1 MKFGLYTSNKGLIS
15 DAFYSEAISYQE
27 KEIEGNGICIRKFD
41 KENYRRDLE
50 KIYNVSKESFSRNP
64 YYTPIDLE
72 SFIAQYE
79 PYINMVDE
87 DFILICEKD
96 GRELAFVFCV
106 PDFNEM
112 KEKQKVET
120 LILKTIAVLPE
131 YEDMAIGNVLV
142 SKIAQIAKEKG
153 FINWIFAFMYKEN
166 TSQKMAKRNK
176 AEVIREYALYGK
188 DVL

>member
-1 MKFGLYTSNKGLIS
+1 
-15 DAFYSEAISYQE
+15 
-27 KEIEGNGICIRKFD
+27 
-41 KENYRRDLE
+41 
-50 KIYNVSKESFSRNP
+50 
-64 YYTPIDLE
+64 
-72 SFIAQYE
+72 
-79 PYINMVDE
+79 MVDE

-96 GRELAFVFCV
+96 GKELAFVFCV
-106 PDFNEM
+106 PDFNEL
-112 KEKQKVET
+112 KENKKLET

-153 FINWIFAFMYKEN
+153 FVNWIFAFMYKEN